1 MSPVLMEGEGILFQV
16 LYAIGGSML
25 LMAALRHLPDW
36 VLGALGLGIC
46 IASELCVDWLRA
58 GQAPGLVPALFL
70 TGGVFPLQLGPLHR
84 FIVAYPVLPW
94 LALMMLGHASAS
106 WFASQSAAAR
116 ERGLRYAGCAALA
129 LFCLVRGL
137 NGYGNMGLL
146 RDSGDVLQWLH
157 VSKYP
162 PSLTYVCLELGI
174 AALLLSLF
182 VRLDTLRAR
191 RSAAL
196 GWPLRGLTLLGR
208 AALFYYVLHIHLM
221 ALLTWLFG
229 VHQAGAIG
237 AALLGAAVAVV
248 LLAVPVA
255 RYQRYKASHSN
266 LLTRLL

>member
-1 MSPVLMEGEGILFQV
+1 
-16 LYAIGGSML
+16 ML
-25 LMAALRHLPDW
+25 LMAALRHLPGW
-36 VLGALGLGIC
+36 LLGTLGMVFC
-46 IASELCVDWLRA
+46 VASEVCVDWLRA
-58 GQAPGLVPALFL
+58 GQAPGLVPALLL

-84 FIVAYPVLPW
+84 FVIAYPVLPW
-94 LALMMLGHASAS
+94 LALMMLGHASAG
-106 WFASQSAAAR
+106 WFSGQSAAAR

-129 LFCLVRGL
+129 SFALVRGL

-146 RDSGDVLQWLH
+146 RDSADALQWLH

-162 PSLTYVCLELGI
+162 PSLSYVCLELGI

-182 VRLDTLRAR
+182 VRLDTLSDR

-196 GWPLRGLTLLGR
+196 NWPLRALTLLGR

-221 ALLTWLFG
+221 ALLTWLLG
-229 VHQAGAIG
+229 VHQAGAVG
-237 AALLGAAVAVV
+237 AALLGAAIAVA